1 MCKKKEPIRKNSLDS
16 SLLPDI
22 AGIPLIFSLPDHI
35 VKAFSD
41 LEDTHNRARCAI
53 YFALQ
58 ISKNS
63 TQIFREGYFRAA
75 LTEFVSMDETSK
87 KELGKTKHRSLI
99 SSQNPLLHIIK
110 QLRDLQIHL
119 VSNHLDSSTHTISF
133 HGTDYQLQKWHI
145 QKELTLDDFA
155 ELNNRKFY
163 KDADL
168 RQVISWFNETQKL
181 YGVHVLIR
189 QAVIMYAEEL
199 MQGVCHGS

>member
-1 MCKKKEPIRKNSLDS
+1 MCKKKEPVRKNSLNS
-16 SLLPDI
+16 SLLPEI
-22 AGIPLIFSLPDHI
+22 EGIPLIFSLPDHI
-35 VKAFSD
+35 VNAFSD

-87 KELGKTKHRSLI
+87 KELGKIKHRSLI
-99 SSQNPLLHIIK
+99 SSQNPLLHIMK

-155 ELNNRKFY
+155 NLNNRKFY
-163 KDADL
+163 KDYDL

-181 YGVHVLIR
+181 
-189 QAVIMYAEEL
+189 
-199 MQGVCHGS
+199 C